1 MKRTR
6 GRIVTIESATE
17 LERRLKSGV
26 VRLTGWRIVGLDLRP
41 FSRQLAA
48 CDTSRTT
55 FAGCAMSEADQHLH
69 AMRGALL
76 LPSVDGTPIDP
87 HRSRLYRPDEL
98 FDTASWATSLDG
110 RAYAWRQTATD
121 PDAVLARAM
130 HDEGIDQ
137 ALTEWV
143 AGRQIVGVMGGHDM
157 KRGEDRFR
165 DAALLGRSLGRR
177 FTVATGGGPGAM
189 EGANLGAAFARE
201 DGSALDEALRI
212 LAAAPGFRPSVDE
225 WIRAARDA
233 RDLLADPTQS
243 LGVPT
248 WHYGHEPP
256 NLFATTIAKYFRN
269 ALRESVLLELCGRG
283 IVFLPGA
290 AGTVQEVFQDA
301 CENYYAA
308 DDRAV
313 APMVLVG
320 REYWTETLPVWPL
333 LTALAKGRPMEGHVH
348 LVDRADEVAAV
359 IGAP

>member
-41 FSRQLAA
+41 FALRLAE

-55 FAGCAMSEADQHLH
+55 FAGCTMTEEQQHLH

-76 LPSVDGTPIDP
+76 LPSIHGTPIDP
-87 HRSRLYRPDEL
+87 HRGRLYRPDEL
-98 FDTASWATSLDG
+98 FDTETWATSLDG
-110 RAYAWRQTATD
+110 RAYAWQQTSTD

-130 HDEGIDQ
+130 HDDGIDL
-137 ALTEWV
+137 ALADWS
-143 AGRQIVGVMGGHDM
+143 AGRAIVGVMGGHDLR
-157 KRGEDRFR
+157 RGDNGFR
-165 DAALLGRSLGRR
+165 DAARLGRTLGAGL
-177 FTVATGGGPGAM
+177 TVATGGGPGAM
-189 EGANLGAAFARE
+189 EAANLGAAFARVDE
-201 DGSALDEALRI
+201 GALDEALGI
-212 LAAAPGFRPSVDE
+212 LASVPGFRPSVDA
-225 WIRAARDA
+225 WIRAARRA
-233 RDLLADPTQS
+233 RELVADPMPS